1 MLEVV
6 FDQLTDVLG
15 VGEIESCVYLIQN
28 VNRGGFEEEEGKNQ
42 SQGDKGSEKQ
52 LDFYSKPIYFRFYQC
67 PTI

>member
-15 VGEIESCVYLIQN
+15 VREIKSSVNLVQK

-52 LDFYSKPIYFRFYQC
+52 SISNYKP
-67 PTI
+67 